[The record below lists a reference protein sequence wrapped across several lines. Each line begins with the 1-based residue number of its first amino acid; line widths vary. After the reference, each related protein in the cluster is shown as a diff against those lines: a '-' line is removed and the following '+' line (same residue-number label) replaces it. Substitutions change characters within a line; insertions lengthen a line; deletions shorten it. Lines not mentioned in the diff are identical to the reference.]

1 MTMDLALCGLV
12 LTCSRW
18 LMSINASVR
27 LPPDEWEARSTGGP
41 GFFDLGTRRVIYLLL
56 ADILRVAAYT
66 EGDKE

>member
-1 MTMDLALCGLV
+1 
-12 LTCSRW
+12 
-18 LMSINASVR
+18 MSINASVR